1 MNFRAVYDLTGHA
14 DSYGQIACPPFLSKF
29 SFRVEGTDVP
39 IIINKE
45 KNTYIETPC
54 CLPF

>member
-1 MNFRAVYDLTGHA
+1 MNFKAVYDLTGHA
-14 DSYGQIACPPFLSKF
+14 DSYAQISCPPFMSRF
-29 SFRVEGTDVP
+29 SFKIEGTDVP

-45 KNTYIETPC
+45 KNNYIETPC